1 MTNTNQ
7 TLPPHGPHG
16 PTRST
21 VADERDFAS
30 LVSTSLAATRKSAEA
45 WRTGASAL
53 ITLVTA
59 GLFIKGPSDAA
70 KLSFAGRSLLT
81 FFLGLGLACA
91 LFGLWQILKAAAG
104 TPALQTF
111 PELVETY
118 GSVKGA
124 EVGAANKAANQLK
137 VGRNGIALSLAL
149 FLFGIVSWWWVAP
162 GPETGLR
169 IIVTVDDIKICGE
182 LQSADEQTI
191 VVRVAGHKDPK
202 VISFANVD
210 NLAIVGTCG

>member
-1 MTNTNQ
+1 MDITDRER
-7 TLPPHGPHG
+7 PPKG

-21 VADERDFAS
+21 VADERDFS
-30 LVSTSLAATRKSAEA
+30 TLVNTSLAATRKSAEA

-70 KLSFAGRSLLT
+70 KLSNGGRT
-81 FFLGLGLACA
+81 VVTIFLGFGLACA

-104 TPALQTF
+104 TPSLQTF
-111 PELVETY
+111 PQLIETY
-118 GSVKGA
+118 GSVKAA
-124 EVGAANKAANQLK
+124 EVGAANGAAKQLK
-137 VGRNGIALSLAL
+137 RGRVGIAVSLAL
-149 FLFGIVSWWWVAP
+149 FLFGIMSWWWVAP
-162 GPETGLR
+162 VPETQFR
-169 IIVTVDDIKICGE
+169 IIVTVDDVRICGE

-191 VVRVAGHKDPK
+191 VVKVAGHKNPRE
-202 VISFANVD
+202 ISFADVD